1 MAAIFHRDTGLAHV
15 TEDSA
20 LPYLDGEALLREC
33 LQIIEETFAYLRCPA
48 PYPPPTTKVVICRVN
63 ECEFS
68 IDFAMADLAVHT
80 PANPQACASAILN
93 HYRGSALI
101 VALWCQLATDEF
113 VDLVQR
119 LQQQG
124 IPLVCCH
131 EQHAVFRF

>member
-1 MAAIFHRDTGLAHV
+1 MHTCDV
-15 TEDSA
+15 
-20 LPYLDGEALLREC
+20 
-33 LQIIEETFAYLRCPA
+33 Q
-48 PYPPPTTKVVICRVN
+48 PYPLPTAKAVVCRVN
-63 ECEFS
+63 ECELS
-68 IDFAMADLAVHT
+68 IDFPLAHLAVHT
-80 PANPQACASAILN
+80 VANPEACASAILN

-119 LQQQG
+119 VQQQG

>member
-1 MAAIFHRDTGLAHV
+1 M

-20 LPYLDGEALLREC
+20 RPYLDGETLLREC
-33 LQIIEETFAYLRCPA
+33 LQIIEETFAHLRCPA
-48 PYPPPTTKVVICRVN
+48 PYPPPTTKVVVSRVSDG
-63 ECEFS
+63 EFS
-68 IDFAMADLAVHT
+68 IDFAIAHLAVHT

-93 HYRGSALI
+93 HYRGSSLI

-119 LQQQG
+119 VQQQG

-131 EQHAVFRF
+131 EQHAVFKF

>member
-1 MAAIFHRDTGLAHV
+1 MSADRRGNLCILASCSLPSSYHESRGL
-15 TEDSA
+15 
-20 LPYLDGEALLREC
+20 P
-33 LQIIEETFAYLRCPA
+33 
-48 PYPPPTTKVVICRVN
+48 VN
-63 ECEFS
+63 ECEFY
-68 IDFAMADLAVHT
+68 IDFAMAHLAVHT
-80 PANPQACASAILN
+80 PANPEARALAILN

-119 LQQQG
+119 VQQQG